1 MTALQGD
8 PLAGGPTADGGHRAA
23 DAAFRQLVQAR
34 FDAIMAANPVLATS
48 LGIHAHDDRLG
59 SRTRSAMQ
67 ERITEAHR
75 YLTDLEALDADALSD
90 EAAFEREIAT
100 LGARRA
106 IFDQDVQRQWEQRAS
121 AIDDVGDGIFI
132 LFARDFAPLDQRLES
147 ITARLAD
154 SPRVLR
160 EAPELLGPRPV
171 RMWNELELESAAEVG
186 GLLDEVEAAGRA
198 TWGADDPRQGRL
210 EGASRVARGAIETYR
225 TWLAGRL
232 DGSDG
237 QVALGRERYDELV
250 GLRAFDGLTSDDIL
264 EIGWQ
269 QLADLKAARR
279 RVALEI
285 DPDSTEAQVLDRIK
299 SDHAATFEAAL
310 EGYRDAMFRARQHI
324 LARDLATIP
333 QGESLRVVATPQ
345 YLRNSLPF
353 AAYFEAPPFDEHPS
367 GIYVVTPSVDGSGR
381 AMREHNRSSI
391 INTSIHEAY
400 PGHHLQLSAATTHP
414 SLARLMLDAP
424 EFVEGWGM
432 YSEQMMRE
440 EGFEAGPAC
449 MFALY
454 TDAIWRACRIV
465 LDVRLHRGELTVTEA
480 ADFLVEHTGFE
491 RPHALAEVK
500 RYTLTPTQPLSYLL
514 GKVMLLR
521 LRDDERRRLGP
532 DFSLKRFHDALL
544 YGGSIPI
551 SFHRRQLAGEGGG
564 PVSPRPMRG
573 AVPDPA

>member
-1 MTALQGD
+1 MTA
-8 PLAGGPTADGGHRAA
+8 THDGVRGAA
-23 DAAFRQLVQAR
+23 DTAYEQLVRAR
-34 FDAIMAANPVLATS
+34 FDWLMAANPVLATS
-48 LGIHAHDDRLG
+48 LGIHDHDERLG
-59 SRTRSAMQ
+59 SRTHAAMDEQ
-67 ERITEAHR
+67 IVESRR
-75 YLTDLEALDADALSD
+75 YLADLEALDPSALSAD
-90 EAAFEREIAT
+90 LAFEREIAL

-106 IFDQDVQRQWEQRAS
+106 VFDDEVQRQWEQRAS

-132 LFARDFAPLDQRLES
+132 IFARDFAPLERRLEA

-154 SPRVLR
+154 APRLLR
-160 EAPELLGPRPV
+160 EAPQLLGPRPV

-186 GLLDEVEAAGRA
+186 GLLDEVEAAGRGA
-198 TWGADDPRQGRL
+198 WGADDPRQTRL
-210 EGASRVARGAIETYR
+210 EQVSRNARAAIDEYR

-237 QVALGRERYDELV
+237 DVALGRERYDELV

-269 QLADLKAARR
+269 QLAELKAARR
-279 RVALEI
+279 RVAAEI
-285 DPDSTEAQVLDRIK
+285 DPAASETEVLDRIK

-310 EGYRDAMFRARQHI
+310 DGYRDAMFRARHHI
-324 LARDLATIP
+324 QEHDLATIP
-333 QGESLRVVATPQ
+333 EGESLRVVATPQ

-353 AAYFEAPPFDEHPS
+353 AAYFEAPPFDRHPS
-367 GIYVVTPSVDGSGR
+367 GIYVVTPSVDGSGG

-465 LDVRLHRGELTVTEA
+465 LDVRLHRGELTVAEA

-491 RPHALAEVK
+491 RPHAVAEVK

-521 LRDDERRRLGP
+521 LRDDERRRLGS

-564 PVSPRPMRG
+564 PVGPRPMRG

>member
-1 MTALQGD
+1 MGAAGLGD
-8 PLAGGPTADGGHRAA
+8 RRRGGR
-23 DAAFRQLVQAR
+23 
-34 FDAIMAANPVLATS
+34 
-48 LGIHAHDDRLG
+48 
-59 SRTRSAMQ
+59 
-67 ERITEAHR
+67 
-75 YLTDLEALDADALSD
+75 
-90 EAAFEREIAT
+90 
-100 LGARRA
+100 
-106 IFDQDVQRQWEQRAS
+106 
-121 AIDDVGDGIFI
+121 IFI
-132 LFARDFAPLDQRLES
+132 LFARDFAPLVRRLEAIS
-147 ITARLAD
+147 GRLAD
-154 SPRVLR
+154 APRLLR
-160 EAPELLGPRPV
+160 EAPQQLGPRPV

-186 GLLDEVEAAGRA
+186 GLLDEVEAAGRG
-198 TWGADDPRQGRL
+198 TWGPDDPRQVRLEQASRDARAAIEGYRAWLTGRL
-210 EGASRVARGAIETYR
+210 EG
-225 TWLAGRL
+225 
-232 DGSDG
+232 SDG
-237 QVALGRERYDELV
+237 EVALGRERYDELV
-250 GLRAFDGLTSDDIL
+250 GLRAFDGLGSDDIL

-279 RVALEI
+279 RVAGEI
-285 DPDSTEAQVLDRIK
+285 DPGASEAEVMDRIK

-310 EGYRDAMFRARQHI
+310 DGYRDAMFRARHHI
-324 LARDLATIP
+324 LEHDLATIP
-333 QGESLRVVATPQ
+333 EGESLSVVATPQ

-353 AAYFEAPPFDEHPS
+353 AAYFEAPPFDRHPA
-367 GIYVVTPSVDGSGR
+367 GIYVVTPSVDGSSG

-465 LDVRLHRGELTVTEA
+465 LDIRLHRGELTVAQA

-491 RPHALAEVK
+491 RPHAVAEVK

-521 LRDDERRRLGP
+521 LRDDERRRLGT

-564 PVSPRPMRG
+564 PVGPRPMRG

>member
-1 MTALQGD
+1 MTATHDEVRG
-8 PLAGGPTADGGHRAA
+8 AA
-23 DAAFRQLVQAR
+23 DTAYEQLVQAR
-34 FDAIMAANPVLATS
+34 FDWLMAAHPVLATS
-48 LGIHAHDDRLG
+48 LGIHDHDERLG
-59 SRTRSAMQ
+59 SRTRAAMDEQ
-67 ERITEAHR
+67 IAESRR
-75 YLTDLEALDADALSD
+75 YLADLDALDPSALSAD
-90 EAAFEREIAT
+90 LAFEREIAL

-106 IFDQDVQRQWEQRAS
+106 VFDDDVQRQWEQRAS
-121 AIDDVGDGIFI
+121 AMDDVGDGIFI
-132 LFARDFAPLDQRLES
+132 IFARDFAPLERRLEA
-147 ITARLAD
+147 ITGRLEDA
-154 SPRVLR
+154 PRLLR

-186 GLLDEVEAAGRA
+186 GLLDEVEAAGRGA
-198 TWGADDPRQGRL
+198 WGVDDPRQARL
-210 EGASRVARGAIETYR
+210 EQASRNTRAAIDDYR

-237 QVALGRERYDELV
+237 VVALGRERYDELV

-269 QLADLKAARR
+269 QLAELKAARR
-279 RVALEI
+279 RVAREI
-285 DPDSTEAQVLDRIK
+285 DPEVSEAEVLDRIK

-310 EGYRDAMFRARQHI
+310 DGYRDAMFRARQHI
-324 LARDLATIP
+324 QEHDLATIP
-333 QGESLRVVATPQ
+333 EGESLRVVATPQ

-353 AAYFEAPPFDEHPS
+353 AAYFEAPPFDTHPS
-367 GIYVVTPSVDGSGR
+367 GIYVVTPSVDGSGA

-465 LDVRLHRGELTVTEA
+465 LDVRLHRGELTVAQA

-491 RPHALAEVK
+491 RPHAVAEVK

-521 LRDDERRRLGP
+521 LREDERRRLGS

-564 PVSPRPMRG
+564 PVGPRPMRG

>member
-1 MTALQGD
+1 MR
-8 PLAGGPTADGGHRAA
+8 PTAGAA
-23 DAAFRQLVQAR
+23 DAAYEGLVRAR
-34 FDAIMAANPVLATS
+34 FDAVMAANPVLATS
-48 LGIHAHDDRLG
+48 VGIHDHDERLG
-59 SRTRSAMQ
+59 SRTRAAIE
-67 ERITEAHR
+67 ERIAEARR
-75 YLTDLEALDADALSD
+75 YLADLEALDAGALSAG
-90 EAAFEREIAT
+90 AAFEREIAV

-106 IFDQDVQRQWEQRAS
+106 VFDDEVQRQWEQRAS

-132 LFARDFAPLDQRLES
+132 LFARDFAPLEQRLEA
-147 ITARLAD
+147 IAARLEDA
-154 SPRVLR
+154 PRLLR
-160 EAPELLGPRPV
+160 EAPQQLGPRPV
-171 RMWNELELESAAEVG
+171 RMWNELELESAAEIG

-198 TWGADDPRQGRL
+198 SWGGDDPRQARL
-210 EGASRVARGAIETYR
+210 ERASRKARAAIVDYR

-237 QVALGRERYDELV
+237 VVALGRERYDELV

-279 RVALEI
+279 RVAREI
-285 DPDSTEAQVLDRIK
+285 DPKATEAEVLDRIK
-299 SDHAATFEAAL
+299 SDHAVDFEAAL
-310 EGYRDAMFRARQHI
+310 DGYRDAMFRARSHI
-324 LARDLATIP
+324 QEHELATIP
-333 QGESLRVVATPQ
+333 QGESLSVVATPQ

-353 AAYFEAPPFDEHPS
+353 AAYFEAPPFDDHPS
-367 GIYVVTPSVDGSGR
+367 GIYVVTPSVDGSGG

-465 LDVRLHRGELTVTEA
+465 LDVRLHRGELTVSQA

-491 RPHALAEVK
+491 RPNAVAEVK

-521 LRDDERRRLGP
+521 LRDDERRRLGS
-532 DFSLKRFHDALL
+532 DFSLRRFHDALL

-564 PVSPRPMRG
+564 PVGPRPMRG

>member
-1 MTALQGD
+1 MTATNG
-8 PLAGGPTADGGHRAA
+8 AA
-23 DAAFRQLVQAR
+23 DEAYKQLVRTR
-34 FDAIMAANPVLATS
+34 FDAQMAANPVLATS
-48 LGIHAHDDRLG
+48 VGIHDHDERLG
-59 SRTRSAMQ
+59 SRTRAAIE
-67 ERITEAHR
+67 ERIAGSRR
-75 YLTDLEALDADALSD
+75 YLADLQALDDGALSA
-90 EAAFEREIAT
+90 EAAFEREIAV

-106 IFDQDVQRQWEQRAS
+106 VFDDEVQRQWEQRAS

-132 LFARDFAPLDQRLES
+132 LFARDFAPLERRLEA
-147 ITARLAD
+147 ITARLED
-154 SPRVLR
+154 SPRLLR
-160 EAPELLGPRPV
+160 EAPQQLGPRPV
-171 RMWNELELESAAEVG
+171 RMWNELELESAAEIG
-186 GLLDEVEAAGRA
+186 GLLDEVEAAGRGA
-198 TWGADDPRQGRL
+198 WGADDPRQARL
-210 EGASRVARGAIETYR
+210 EQASRNARAAIDEYR

-237 QVALGRERYDELV
+237 VVALGRERYDELV

-279 RVALEI
+279 RVAMEI
-285 DPDSTEAQVLDRIK
+285 DPGASEAEVLDRIK
-299 SDHAATFEAAL
+299 SDHAADFEAAL
-310 EGYRDAMFRARQHI
+310 DGYRDAMFRARHHVQEH
-324 LARDLATIP
+324 DLATIP
-333 QGESLRVVATPQ
+333 QGESLSVVATPQ

-353 AAYFEAPPFDEHPS
+353 AAYFEAPPFDDHPS
-367 GIYVVTPSVDGSGR
+367 GIYVVTPSVDGSGG

-465 LDVRLHRGELTVTEA
+465 LDVRLHRGELTVAQA

-491 RPHALAEVK
+491 RPHAVAEVK

-521 LRDDERRRLGP
+521 LREDERRRLGT

-564 PVSPRPMRG
+564 PVGPRPMRG
-573 AVPDPA
+573 AVPEEA